1 MICVKRNECINVF
14 FQKKQTCFLVN
25 CLTLYKF
32 NFELQ
37 KQEIIADDL
46 PERLSGNGGD
56 ELFAMSYAFGVLK
69 RYEIVGFIFG
79 SLIL

>member
-1 MICVKRNECINVF
+1 M
-14 FQKKQTCFLVN
+14 
-25 CLTLYKF
+25 YKF

>member
-32 NFELQ
+32 NFEHQ
-37 KQEIIADDL
+37 KQE
-46 PERLSGNGGD
+46 N
-56 ELFAMSYAFGVLK
+56 
-69 RYEIVGFIFG
+69 YEISGWHTDIREN
-79 SLIL
+79 S